1 MDKASVILVLSG
13 FVMLLVMVDALPAF
27 LDAPRQNMDDEADL
41 GNDLDDGLFNMARR
55 TSNKMY
61 EDPRT
66 KRAKMYAYTSSCI
79 SCNTEIKGYQF
90 DRYLRG
96 CRSGLSRDSNCLTYL
111 VK

>member
-27 LDAPRQNMDDEADL
+27 LDAPGHNMDDEAVLD
-41 GNDLDDGLFNMARR
+41 NDLDDGLFNMTRR

-66 KRAKMYAYTSSCI
+66 KRAKMYACTSSCI
-79 SCNTEIKGYQF
+79 SCNKEIKGYKF
-90 DRYLRG
+90 DRCLIG